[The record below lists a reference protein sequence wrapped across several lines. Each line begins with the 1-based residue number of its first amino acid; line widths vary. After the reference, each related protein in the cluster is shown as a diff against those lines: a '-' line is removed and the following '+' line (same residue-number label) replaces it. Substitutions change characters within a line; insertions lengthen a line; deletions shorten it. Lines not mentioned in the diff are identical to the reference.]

1 LTAPIS
7 TTATRPPVYDPP
19 PLNDLVPWEEP
30 KRDQC
35 FDPNHPRV
43 TAQEKSLKDQLVGTW
58 VYDSSTITRVDGTK
72 SDRPNLK
79 GMVIYTPEGR
89 FMFINVATDTPKIA
103 SNDRAHATHEEAMSV
118 LNKTIAY
125 YGTYTIDEP
134 NKTIVPKVEG
144 STFANLICGPEQKR
158 VSTAISA
165 DEMRLINPR
174 TPAGETL
181 EFVWKRAK

>member
-1 LTAPIS
+1 MKRIAAYTACIAAILG
-7 TTATRPPVYDPP
+7 TALMPVS
-19 PLNDLVPWEEP
+19 
-30 KRDQC
+30 
-35 FDPNHPRV
+35 V

-58 VYDSSTITRVDGTK
+58 VYDSSTITRADGTK

-89 FMFINVATDTPKIA
+89 FMFINVGTDTPRIA
-103 SNDRAHATHEEAMSV
+103 SNDRARATPEEAMSV

-134 NKTIVPKVEG
+134 SKTIVPKVEG

>member
-1 LTAPIS
+1 MKRIAAYTACIAAILG
-7 TTATRPPVYDPP
+7 TALMPVS
-19 PLNDLVPWEEP
+19 
-30 KRDQC
+30 
-35 FDPNHPRV
+35 V

-58 VYDSSTITRVDGTK
+58 VYDSSTITRADGTK

-89 FMFINVATDTPKIA
+89 FMFINVGTDTPRIA
-103 SNDRAHATHEEAMSV
+103 SNDRARATPEEAMSV
-118 LNKTIAY
+118 LSKTIAY

-158 VSTAISA
+158 VSMAISA

>member
-1 LTAPIS
+1 MKRIAAYTACIAAILG
-7 TTATRPPVYDPP
+7 TALMPVS
-19 PLNDLVPWEEP
+19 
-30 KRDQC
+30 
-35 FDPNHPRV
+35 V

-58 VYDSSTITRVDGTK
+58 VYDSSTITRADGTK

-89 FMFINVATDTPKIA
+89 FMFINVGTDTPRIA
-103 SNDRAHATHEEAMSV
+103 SNDRARATPEEAMSV
-118 LNKTIAY
+118 LSKTIAY

-134 NKTIVPKVEG
+134 SKTIVPKVEG
-144 STFANLICGPEQKR
+144 STFANLIGGPEQKR
-158 VSTAISA
+158 VITAISA
-165 DEMRLINPR
+165 DEMQFINPR